1 MSFFIDKDNR
11 RKSPIAIAA
20 FFTTVAY
27 LIVYGVLIS
36 LLSEPLYRSVS
47 LGKIADT
54 AAAQSILISIP
65 GTAICCLAF
74 LLPDKRVAPY
84 SFAGLAVVLAMFYVA
99 VWMLPEESRGL
110 MAQVVTMFGLG
121 PVLIGNAAA
130 WPIYL
135 KIKRRHPA
143 LDHRKTLRQEIL
155 ETVERSGGSVEKTT
169 PEAASAASVQRPRS
183 AEEEAMALFG
193 DGEDGV

>member
-36 LLSEPLYRSVS
+36 VLSEPLYRSVS
-47 LGKIADT
+47 LGSGAAT
-54 AAAQSILISIP
+54 AAVQSILISIP

-99 VWMLPEESRGL
+99 VWMLPEESRGM

-121 PVLIGNAAA
+121 PVLIGNGAA

-143 LDHRKTLRQEIL
+143 QDHRKTLRQEIL
-155 ETVERSGGSVEKTT
+155 ETVERSGGSVEKTSET
-169 PEAASAASVQRPRS
+169 AGAAPARRPLS

-193 DGEDGV
+193 GGEDGV